1 MDDKTRCMKLNNV
14 VMKRVVAFVGQVF
27 VAAVCFGVFYWLFGL
42 WVFDERLSLERVV
55 VQSVVFAVLMNAY
68 ELWRDG
74 RKKKK
79 QG

>member
-1 MDDKTRCMKLNNV
+1 MKLNNV

-42 WVFDERLSLERVV
+42 WVFDEGVSLKQVA
-55 VQSVVFAVLMNAY
+55 VQSVVFAVLMNVY

-74 RKKKK
+74 RKRK
-79 QG
+79 QGK